1 MFLTNTMIGV
11 GGNMSI
17 AKNLDK
23 VRQNI
28 KDVAQK
34 CGRKPEEI
42 LLLGVTKTVDI
53 DVVEEAIELGITDV
67 GENKPQ
73 ELTRKY
79 EAIGDKVKWHQIG
92 SLQTNKVKYII
103 DKVEL
108 IHSLDRISLAKEIQK
123 RAEKEDL
130 DINCLVQVN
139 VSKEESKHGIYK
151 EDVENFIRECSS
163 NYDRIKIKGLMTMA
177 PFDASREEIRSVFK
191 DLKDLSVKI
200 SDMNIDNV
208 EMKEL
213 SMGMSRDYEIAIE
226 EGATIV
232 RIGTSIFGKRNYNK

>member
-1 MFLTNTMIGV
+1 
-11 GGNMSI
+11 MSI

-23 VRQNI
+23 VRKNI
-28 KDVAQK
+28 KDVAK
-34 CGRKPEEI
+34 RCGRESEDI

-79 EAIGDKVKWHQIG
+79 EAIGDRVKWHQIG

-108 IHSLDRISLAKEIQK
+108 IHSLDRFALAQEIQK
-123 RAEKEDL
+123 RAEKQDL
-130 DINCLVQVN
+130 YINCLVQVN

-151 EDVENFIRECSS
+151 EEVESFIRECSS

-177 PFDASREEIRSVFK
+177 PFDASREEVRSVFR
-191 DLKDLSVKI
+191 DLKDLSVNI
-200 SDMNIDNV
+200 SEMNIDNV
-208 EMKEL
+208 DMKEL
-213 SMGMSRDYEIAIE
+213 SMGMSGDYEIAIE

>member
-1 MFLTNTMIGV
+1 
-11 GGNMSI
+11 MSI

-191 DLKDLSVKI
+191 DLKELSVKI

-213 SMGMSRDYEIAIE
+213 SMGMSGDYEIAIE

>member
-1 MFLTNTMIGV
+1 M
-11 GGNMSI
+11 
-17 AKNLDK
+17 
-23 VRQNI
+23 
-28 KDVAQK
+28 
-34 CGRKPEEI
+34 
-42 LLLGVTKTVDI
+42 
-53 DVVEEAIELGITDV
+53 
-67 GENKPQ
+67 
-73 ELTRKY
+73 
-79 EAIGDKVKWHQIG
+79 
-92 SLQTNKVKYII
+92 KYII

-213 SMGMSRDYEIAIE
+213 SMGMSGDYEIAIE

>member
-1 MFLTNTMIGV
+1 MIGV

-191 DLKDLSVKI
+191 DLKELSVKI

-213 SMGMSRDYEIAIE
+213 SMGMSGDYEIAIE

>member
-1 MFLTNTMIGV
+1 
-11 GGNMSI
+11 MSI

-213 SMGMSRDYEIAIE
+213 SMGMSGDYEIAIE

>member
-1 MFLTNTMIGV
+1 
-11 GGNMSI
+11 MSI

-130 DINCLVQVN
+130 YINCLVQVN

-191 DLKDLSVKI
+191 DLKELSVKI

-213 SMGMSRDYEIAIE
+213 SMGMSGDYEIAIE

>member
-191 DLKDLSVKI
+191 DLKELSVKI

-213 SMGMSRDYEIAIE
+213 SMGMSGDYEIAIE

>member
-1 MFLTNTMIGV
+1 M
-11 GGNMSI
+11 MSI
-17 AKNLDK
+17 AKDLDK

-28 KDVAQK
+28 KDVALG
-34 CGRKPEEI
+34 CGRKPEDI
-42 LLLGVTKTVDI
+42 LLLGVTKTVDT

-79 EAIGDKVKWHQIG
+79 EVIGDRVKWHQIG

-130 DINCLVQVN
+130 YINCLVQVN
-139 VSKEESKHGIYK
+139 ISKEESKHGIYK
-151 EDVENFIRECSS
+151 EDVESFIRECSS
-163 NYDRIKIKGLMTMA
+163 NYDRIRIKGLMTMA
-177 PFDASREEIRSVFK
+177 PFDASREEIRSVFR

-200 SDMNIDNV
+200 SEMNIDNV

-213 SMGMSRDYEIAIE
+213 SMGMSGDYEIAIE

>member
-1 MFLTNTMIGV
+1 M
-11 GGNMSI
+11 MSI
-17 AKNLDK
+17 AKELDK

-28 KDVAQK
+28 ADVAK
-34 CGRKPEEI
+34 RSGRNPEDI

-73 ELTRKY
+73 ELSRKY
-79 EAIGDKVKWHQIG
+79 EAIGDRVNWHQIG

-103 DKVEL
+103 DKVKL
-108 IHSLDRISLAKEIQK
+108 IHSLDRVSLAKEIQK

-130 DINCLVQVN
+130 YVDCLVQVN
-139 VSKEESKHGIYK
+139 ISEEESKHGVFK
-151 EDVENFIRECSS
+151 EEAESFIRECASG
-163 NYDRIKIKGLMTMA
+163 YDRIRIKGLMTMA

-213 SMGMSRDYEIAIE
+213 SMGMSGDYEIAIE